1 MSDKLF
7 IKCKI
12 CDKCFEKIGNL
23 AKHVRLHN
31 LTTKDYY
38 DKFLKKENEGICL
51 NCGKETEFYR
61 ISCGYKKYCC
71 RTCSCIHLTPIR
83 KLTMLNKYGAE
94 TTLGKNSIIRDKILN
109 KLKTRD
115 WSDSIQKREN
125 TCLLKFGEKS
135 ISNTEFFKRNK
146 YKRYKF
152 NEIYFD
158 SSWEMAFYVY
168 LKDHNIDFE
177 YQPNIKFEY
186 NFNNK
191 IHKYHPDF
199 KVNNEI
205 IEIKGEQFFDNDKMI
220 NPFDRAQDDL
230 YEAKHQCMIKNN
242 VIIIKNCEK
251 YINYFIKKYGN
262 IKDFKIEI
270 RSAY

>member
-1 MSDKLF
+1 MCWYSF
-7 IKCKI
+7 
-12 CDKCFEKIGNL
+12 NT
-23 AKHVRLHN
+23 N
-31 LTTKDYY
+31 
-38 DKFLKKENEGICL
+38 KKTNYV
-51 NCGKETEFYR
+51 K
-61 ISCGYKKYCC
+61 
-71 RTCSCIHLTPIR
+71 
-83 KLTMLNKYGAE
+83 KYGAE

-205 IEIKGEQFFDNDKMI
+205 IEIKGEQFFDSDKMI

-242 VIIIKNCEK
+242 VIIIKIVK
-251 YINYFIKKYGN
+251 N
-262 IKDFKIEI
+262 I
-270 RSAY
+270 